1 MAVTYVQLT
10 RQAAEITRRIAAV
23 RALEDAYASASLGV
37 RVSGL
42 SAPIGMCT
50 DIITAD
56 TTAMVGAFREQVRE
70 YLATTGVDDLMA
82 ELLPTLQGTP
92 DIKPTPE
99 ALQRQP
105 AKRSHHASIWRTA
118 EDVARG
124 KRKRPRK
131 QSTPP

>member
-1 MAVTYVQLT
+1 MPVTYAQLKQ
-10 RQAAEITRRIAAV
+10 QAAEITRRIDAV
-23 RALEDAYASASLGV
+23 RALEGAFASASLGV

-42 SAPIGMCT
+42 STPIGVCT

-56 TTAMVGAFREQVRE
+56 TTAMVGAFRAQVRE

-82 ELLPTLQGTP
+82 ELLPTLQ
-92 DIKPTPE
+92 DTPE
-99 ALQRQP
+99 VPKKPP

-131 QSTPP
+131 QNSPPVTTP